1 MTKLFEKII
10 SPRFSETDA
19 LGHVSNTTLPVWFED
34 ARQPVFELFTPT
46 LDVHNWPLIL
56 ARLDVDFTAQIFYGK
71 DVLIKTGLS
80 KLGNSSLEVYQE
92 AWQADKLAAK
102 GRTTLVHFDYKTQK
116 ATPIE
121 GELRA
126 QLAQYLIETN

>member
-1 MTKLFEKII
+1 MSKIFEKTL

-34 ARQPVFELFTPT
+34 ARQPVFELFTPS

-71 DVLIKTGLS
+71 EVLIKTGLS
-80 KLGNSSLEVYQE
+80 RLGNSSLEVYQE
-92 AWQADKLAAK
+92 AWQNNQLAAK
-102 GRTTLVHFDYKTQK
+102 GRTTLVHFDYQTQK
-116 ATPIE
+116 AKPIE
-121 GELRA
+121 GALRD
-126 QLAQYLIETN
+126 QLAQYIVEAN